1 MCVITVNVC
10 SVKKLLIILLVLIER
25 CLFRPQL
32 VNVYWN
38 WGAGTKNISRLCIH
52 IVRVNVVG
60 NQLDRVVFV
69 AVIHTDLESVEEVRR
84 VIREVK
90 PAVVAVE
97 LDHERYEH
105 LSNPSSQDEMPT
117 MPVTGDTAQDLM
129 QQLAIM
135 EQALGGITGSNV
147 GDEMMAAIEEGRAI
161 NAKIALVDRPMK
173 ATVQAMMRVPLDE
186 LYGLTNMLPD
196 ATKDIEEGGAFD
208 LLDMLKQDGAVDD
221 ILEQFRSEFPGLTK
235 VLIEERDQFVA
246 NALHFILSDVQG
258 QIVAVLGAG
267 HIQGVKS
274 VLQELFSE
282 D

>member
-1 MCVITVNVC
+1 M
-10 SVKKLLIILLVLIER
+10 
-25 CLFRPQL
+25 
-32 VNVYWN
+32 
-38 WGAGTKNISRLCIH
+38 
-52 IVRVNVVG
+52 NVVG

>member
-1 MCVITVNVC
+1 MV
-10 SVKKLLIILLVLIER
+10 S
-25 CLFRPQL
+25 
-32 VNVYWN
+32 
-38 WGAGTKNISRLCIH
+38 
-52 IVRVNVVG
+52 

-105 LSNPSSQDEMPT
+105 LSNPSSQVEMPT
-117 MPVTGDTAQDLM
+117 MPVAGDTAQDLM

-258 QIVAVLGAG
+258 KIVAVLGAG

-274 VLQELFSE
+274 VLQELLSE